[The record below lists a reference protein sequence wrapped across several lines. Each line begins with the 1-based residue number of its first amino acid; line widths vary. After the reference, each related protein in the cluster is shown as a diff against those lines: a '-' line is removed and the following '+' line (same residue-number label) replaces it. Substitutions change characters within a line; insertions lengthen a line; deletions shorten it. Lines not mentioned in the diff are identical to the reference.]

1 MKEYSI
7 SELQEKMAAGK
18 ITAQKIVKEYLVRID
33 EIDKNGPKLNA
44 IIEINPDALKIADKL
59 DQERK
64 NGKTRGSLHG
74 IPVVLKDNIG
84 TADRMRT
91 TAGSLALEGN
101 IAPEDAFIVRNLR
114 KAGAI
119 ILGKTNL
126 SEWANFR
133 SNRSTSGWCSRGGQ
147 TRNPYVLDRNPCGSS
162 SGSAVAVAAN
172 LCSVAVGT
180 ETNGSIICPSHV
192 NSVVGIKPT
201 VGLISRTGIIPI
213 SHTQDTAGPMARTV
227 RDAVLLLN
235 VLVGSDPEEPS
246 TINSEKELPNDYTDF
261 LDPNG
266 LEGGRIGVARNFF
279 GRNNHVDQIME
290 QAIEKMK
297 ELGATIIDPTNIT
310 TLEELRDPE
319 LQLLLFDFKN
329 DLNDY
334 LEKFGENITPKCLKE
349 IIDFNEQNKEEV
361 MPFFGQELFL
371 MAEEKGPLSSEE
383 YKEVLEKCLRLS
395 RDEGIDKVME
405 EHELDVIIAPSGG
418 PAWPTDLINGDHF
431 TGGSSSPAAIA
442 GYPNITVPVGYV
454 FGLPVGISFFSG
466 AFQEPTL
473 IKFTYAFEQ
482 ATKVRQPPKFIP
494 TIKFD

>member
-1 MKEYSI
+1 MKESSI
-7 SELQEKMAAGK
+7 NEIQEKMAAGE
-18 ITAQKIVKEYLVRID
+18 ITARELVQEYLVRID

-44 IIEINPDALKIADKL
+44 IIEINPDALKIAEKL

-64 NGKTRGSLHG
+64 NGKIRGPLHG
-74 IPVVLKDNIG
+74 VPVVIKDNIG
-84 TADRMRT
+84 TADRMMT

-101 IAPEDAFIVRNLR
+101 IAPEDAFIVRKLR

-119 ILGKTNL
+119 ILGKANL

-172 LCSVAVGT
+172 LCSIAVGT
-180 ETNGSIICPSHV
+180 ETNGSIICPSHI

-201 VGLISRTGIIPI
+201 VGLVSRTGIIPI

-227 RDAVLLLN
+227 RDAVFLLN
-235 VLVGSDPEEPS
+235 ALVGSDPEDRS
-246 TINSEKELPNDYTDF
+246 TEDIEKELPADYTNF

-266 LEGGRIGVARNFF
+266 LAGARIGVARNFF
-279 GRNNHVDQIME
+279 GRNNLVDQLME
-290 QAIEKMK
+290 QAIEKMD

-310 TLEELRDPE
+310 TLEELRDPQ

-334 LEKFGENITPKCLKE
+334 LTKYGENIGPKSLKE
-349 IIDFNEQNKEEV
+349 IIEFNKQNKEEV
-361 MPFFGQELFL
+361 MPYFGQEVFL
-371 MAEEKGPLSSEE
+371 MAEEKGPLSSDE
-383 YKEVLEKCLRLS
+383 YKEALEKCLRLS
-395 RDEGIDKVME
+395 RDEGIGKVIE
-405 EHELDVIIAPSGG
+405 EHELDAIIAPSGG
-418 PAWPTDLINGDHF
+418 PAWPIDLINGDHF

-442 GYPNITVPVGYV
+442 GYPNITVPLGYV

-466 AFQEPTL
+466 AFQEPIL
-473 IKFTYAFEQ
+473 IKIAYAFEQ
-482 ATKVRQPPKFIP
+482 ATQVRQPPKFIP